1 MLKTV
6 ATITAATLILTGL
19 THPLGADESAADF
32 FRKDR
37 EYWSKGLIPPASP
50 SWAGSIDYT
59 AMNQPK
65 SKVAKMVADEARSR
79 LGKKYVDSAL
89 KLAKLESGYRCH
101 VLGPK
106 TRHGRAV
113 GPLQVL
119 PSSARALGV
128 YNMQGN
134 CKAQITAGILHMEK
148 CIKSNGGSMTHR
160 QLSACH
166 VAGWGGW
173 NKKLNRTAERYKQQ
187 YIKMAAVQKI
197 PGWAGTLSAW

>member
-1 MLKTV
+1 MAWAL
-6 ATITAATLILTGL
+6 TLTSL
-19 THPLGADESAADF
+19 THPLVAEESAAEF

-37 EYWSKGLIPPASP
+37 EYWSRGLRAPDTPKWGGNLYFVP
-50 SWAGSIDYT
+50 SDPTKA
-59 AMNQPK
+59 
-65 SKVAKMVADEARSR
+65 KVAEMVAAEARAR
-79 LGKKYVDSAL
+79 LGQQHVESAL
-89 KLAKLESGYRCH
+89 RLTKLESGYRCH

-128 YNMQGN
+128 EDLHKD

-148 CIKSNGGSMTHR
+148 C
-160 QLSACH
+160 LSVGAKTYNQIAACH

-173 NKKLNRTAERYKQQ
+173 NKKLNRKAERYKQK
-187 YIKMAAVQKI
+187 YVRMAQASKV
-197 PGWAGTLSAW
+197 PPWAGTLSTW

>member
-1 MLKTV
+1 M
-6 ATITAATLILTGL
+6 ATTMAACLMATAL
-19 THPLGADESAADF
+19 THPLAADESAADF

-37 EYWSKGLIPPASP
+37 DYWSRGLRAPDTPK
-50 SWAGSIDYT
+50 WAGNLYFEPNDPSK
-59 AMNQPK
+59 A
-65 SKVAKMVADEARSR
+65 KVAQMVAAEAKAR
-79 LGKKYVDSAL
+79 LGAEHVETAL
-89 KLAKLESGYRCH
+89 RLTKLESGFRCH

-128 YNMQGN
+128 EDLHRD

-148 CIKSNGGSMTHR
+148 CISVGAKTYN
-160 QLSACH
+160 QLAACH

-173 NKKLNRTAERYKQQ
+173 NKRLNRKAQAYRAKYVR
-187 YIKMAAVQKI
+187 MAQASKV
-197 PGWAGTLSAW
+197 PSWAGTLSTW